1 MEYAKVAINLPVK
14 NLFRQFTYHV
24 PESLDFLTQGWRV
37 VVPFGTQLVEGFIVE
52 EDKAPDLSRELKD
65 IADVVGT
72 EPWFDS
78 EMLATAYWL
87 SQYYLCSLA
96 EACGCSSPARKAWP
110 LPGIMYRCRTG
121 RNRFRPGNRNCMT
134 SCARKG
140 RCPGRPSGNCLEEK
154 LP

>member
-24 PESLDFLTQGWRV
+24 SESLDFLAQGWRV

-96 EACGCSSPARKAWP
+96 EALR
-110 LPGIMYRCRTG
+110 LFIPGMYRCRTG

-134 SCARKG
+134 SWAGKDH
-140 RCPGRPSGNCLEEK
+140 CPGRPSGNCPEEK